1 MSATCSPGR
10 EIAQEAYTA
19 SPEGRDGLV
28 RAAVMLRESRA
39 REAGEVLA
47 DLPDSVLVKDWRVQ
61 TVREILKGQPSPD
74 EMREASNL
82 LTQTMRQVK

>member
-1 MSATCSPGR
+1 MSGTCSPGR
-10 EIAQEAYTA
+10 EIAQEAGTA
-19 SPEGRDGLV
+19 SPEGRDGLL

-47 DLPDSVLVKDWRVQ
+47 TLPDSVLVMDWRVQ
-61 TVREILKGQPSPD
+61 TVREMLRGKPSSD